1 MALGALIS
9 AYQEASGGADELAA
23 TLPLAGRTLVEYQ
36 ARLAQAAGASPVVLL
51 VERMPA
57 SLIAAVDR
65 LTGEGVAVQL
75 ARSSREAA
83 DHFAPDDSV
92 LFIAGGL
99 FADAASLERV
109 TAADG
114 PAVLTLADNI
124 GLDAFERL
132 DATHRWGGLALSDG
146 AELAATAA
154 MLGDWDM
161 QSTLL
166 RRLVQH
172 GARHLAAPAG
182 PGAPMLLIARAP
194 SDLEDAQRRILAG
207 ARGARAD
214 WVERYVTPILED
226 FAVDRLMATAIRPR
240 WLIALALALTVVAAL
255 LFLTGAR
262 GAGFAA
268 LVLSV
273 PLDGIGDRLGALRM
287 QPLARTDPSRRFL
300 PYAAVAALAAL
311 GIDLARGEAGWG
323 ALATTAAAAAFLYA
337 LGIERSRGSIAPPSW
352 LATRKTCVVVAL
364 PVALAGLWTLAVAAV
379 ATYAAMSFLWLQRRS
394 GPKGLAA
401 L

>member
-9 AYQEASGGADELAA
+9 AYQEASGGGGELAA

-36 ARLAQAAGASPVVLL
+36 ARLAQAAGASPIVLL

-75 ARSSREAA
+75 ARSSGEAA
-83 DHFAPDDSV
+83 DHFAPDDAV
-92 LFIAGGL
+92 LLIAGGL
-99 FADAASLERV
+99 FADATSIQRV
-109 TAADG
+109 ANADG

-132 DATHRWGGLALSDG
+132 DASHRWAGLALSDG

-172 GARHLAAPAG
+172 GARHLAAPVG
-182 PGAPMLLIARAP
+182 PGAPLLQIARAP
-194 SDLEDAQRRILAG
+194 ADLDDAQRRILAG
-207 ARGARAD
+207 ARGQRSD
-214 WVERYVTPILED
+214 WIERYVTPMLEEW
-226 FAVDRLMATAIRPR
+226 AVERLMGTGVRPR
-240 WLIALALALTVVAAL
+240 WLIALALALTAGAAL
-255 LFLTGAR
+255 LFLGGAR
-262 GAGFAA
+262 GAGLAA
-268 LVLSV
+268 LVWSV

-287 QPLARTDPSRRFL
+287 QPLSRADPFRRAV
-300 PYAAVAALAAL
+300 PRAAMAALAAL
-311 GIDLARGEAGWG
+311 GVSLAGAEAGWG
-323 ALATTAAAAAFLYA
+323 ALVAAAAAMAFLYA
-337 LGIERSRGSIAPPSW
+337 GVVERGRLRQPRPPW
-352 LATRKTCVVVAL
+352 LASRKTCIMAGL
-364 PVALAGLWTLAVAAV
+364 PFGLAGHWTLGLLAVAA
-379 ATYAAMSFLWLQRRS
+379 YAAVSFLWLQHRS
-394 GPKGLAA
+394 GRPQKD
-401 L
+401 